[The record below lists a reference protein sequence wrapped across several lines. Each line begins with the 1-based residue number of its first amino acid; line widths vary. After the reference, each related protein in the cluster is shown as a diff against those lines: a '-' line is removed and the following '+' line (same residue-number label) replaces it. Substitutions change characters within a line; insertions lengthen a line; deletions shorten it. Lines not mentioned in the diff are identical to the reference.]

1 MTYFPISKSVQ
12 LHYWASIENLK
23 KKADESFFGKLNI
36 VISLVHLYNYSMC
49 AIGDSEKEGK
59 TALFIL
65 CKLLSKKGV
74 DDPLTHIYKD
84 CKVTK
89 CMQTVT
95 SCINLHML

>member
-1 MTYFPISKSVQ
+1 
-12 LHYWASIENLK
+12 
-23 KKADESFFGKLNI
+23 
-36 VISLVHLYNYSMC
+36 MC

-89 CMQTVT
+89 CMQTMT